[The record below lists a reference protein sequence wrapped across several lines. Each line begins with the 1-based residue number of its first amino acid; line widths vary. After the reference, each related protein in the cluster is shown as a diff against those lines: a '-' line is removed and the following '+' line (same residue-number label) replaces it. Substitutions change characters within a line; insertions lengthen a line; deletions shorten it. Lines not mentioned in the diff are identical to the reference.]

1 MRNVILFLIVFSLA
15 VTLFAQTT
23 KKWDGEG
30 GDNLWT
36 TAANWNPNGVPT
48 DADSVVLDNT
58 YISGSYDV
66 IIPHDSSLGKAIC
79 KKLVIGY
86 AGNQNTIRLILF
98 SNASV
103 DALKFGD
110 SQSGNDDFVID
121 QGGVFINASNASGGN
136 YIRRF
141 SSSDIFRVKT
151 GGKYVH
157 VTRASFS
164 DPFSINN
171 SIFESGSVNEVNTR
185 VNIIITVSG
194 RTFGHYILAS
204 DSGSVSYRASSFG
217 SDFTVLNNFIVK
229 SNSSLSWSSGGVGKV
244 NLKGD
249 FIVDG
254 TVNIDR
260 EVIFNGTS
268 QQTIGGS
275 GQLNVD
281 TLTINN
287 LAGVSLGPSISVI
300 DTNLIFVSGKLTV
313 DPANAIKVVGSIT
326 GAGDGKFV
334 DGKLTYPVSS
344 TGSKKWETG
353 QGSDYLPV
361 TIDFTDLVGSGDV
374 TVSVIDSVT
383 QRPDGPLGNNK
394 VLRRWFRIQQS
405 GISSFQA
412 NITFSYSDADL
423 ARQGITDENS
433 LRVFKWDGT
442 QWIELNVIARDV
454 DNNTITVSGV
464 SSFSDFVISGT
475 GDAPLPVQVVNVS
488 AEVVGNVVKLRI
500 KTQVEREDFLG
511 FNIYRGRGDE
521 NYILVG
527 SYQSEASLR
536 AKGNGAFGSDY
547 EFVDKGVV
555 ESGKYYYR
563 IEAVSRYER
572 KDIDVIQVVVDVPK
586 KYALYQN
593 YPNPFNPYTTIK
605 FELPVASSVRLELYN
620 SAGQKVKD
628 LFVGELPAG
637 YHEVR
642 VDGRDLSSGVY
653 FYVLRANDF
662 VGIKKMVLVK

>member
-1 MRNVILFLIVFSLA
+1 MRNVILFLIVFVNWYLYSQTVPSAQSLPYSQDFSSLPWNSSTYPDGWNGW
-15 VTLFAQTT
+15 TLGGNPS
-23 KKWDGEG
+23 GE
-30 GDNLWT
+30 T
-36 TAANWNPNGVPT
+36 STAFKVSAPI
-48 DADSVVLDNT
+48 A
-58 YISGSYDV
+58 
-66 IIPHDSSLGKAIC
+66 DSSLNPSGDANKTAGRIWNYNGKLGFLPTGQFNPALVLAINTFGFRR
-79 KKLVIGY
+79 VIIRY
-86 AGNQNTIRLILF
+86 DIMTIRNPYDGTNNTRINKVALQYRA
-98 SNASV
+98 AS
-103 DALKFGD
+103 DTGSYTTTSD
-110 SQSGNDDFVID
+110 SSYENNTTTQTGNTTDPQKLETHIVMLP
-121 QGGVFINASNASGGN
+121 
-136 YIRRF
+136 
-141 SSSDIFRVKT
+141 SDCDNKSVVQLRW
-151 GGKYVH
+151 
-157 VTRASFS
+157 VTRQVSGKGDRPSFAV
-164 DPFSINN
+164 DNIYINGTR
-171 SIFESGSVNEVNTR
+171 FFTESG
-185 VNIIITVSG
+185 
-194 RTFGHYILAS
+194 A
-204 DSGSVSYRASSFG
+204 
-217 SDFTVLNNFIVK
+217 
-229 SNSSLSWSSGGVGKV
+229 
-244 NLKGD
+244 
-249 FIVDG
+249 
-254 TVNIDR
+254 
-260 EVIFNGTS
+260 
-268 QQTIGGS
+268 IGGGYFYGLELDGS
-275 GQLNVD
+275 NISLNLNGDLTVD
-281 TLTINN
+281 TLIFTQN
-287 LAGVSLGPSISVI
+287 GKVI
-300 DTNLIFVSGKLTV
+300 TGEKIL
-313 DPANAIKVVGSIT
+313 KVNSQIT
-326 GAGDGKFV
+326 GAGPGKFIEGNLV
-334 DGKLTYPVSS
+334 YPVSS